1 MDLYPFLPPAWAVS
15 GLCPPPGLCPSSQPW
30 TWLPRLGAGCKP
42 GLSSRPG
49 DPPGGCACSCRHQLL
64 LLEADKDLQTVRSSL
79 LFNRWG
85 NGGSERGWGLAELC
99 RANWGPGSA
108 IFPRGRL
115 SLAQSSGLLLW
126 LNRTAPRMAQPLR
139 LKFQQFPVSFSLPS
153 VTYLFWDQLNHPRNR
168 ASFSSQQAP
177 TACQWRNRTASQT
190 LEPCKVLTL
199 EQLQVLTP
207 PGKLAGRLKGVIFH
221 LPAI

>member
-1 MDLYPFLPPAWAVS
+1 MPSTWSLPIFSALNLAAQVGGWLQTWA
-15 GLCPPPGLCPSSQPW
+15 LLQARWP
-30 TWLPRLGAGCKP
+30 
-42 GLSSRPG
+42 
-49 DPPGGCACSCRHQLL
+49 PPGGCACSCRHQLL
-64 LLEADKDLQTVRSSL
+64 LLEADKDLQTIRSSL
-79 LFNRWG
+79 SCSTG
-85 NGGSERGWGLAELC
+85 EETGGSERGWGLAELC

-108 IFPRGRL
+108 IFPRSRL
-115 SLAQSSGLLLW
+115 SLAQSSGLLLG

-139 LKFQQFPVSFSLPS
+139 LKFQQFLVSFSLPS
-153 VTYLFWDQLNHPRNR
+153 ATYLFWDRLNHPRNR

-207 PGKLAGRLKGVIFH
+207 PGKLAGRLRV
-221 LPAI
+221 